1 MLAGMRSSPDSAP
14 DADSDPRSDADPA
27 PAPVIFD
34 LDGTLVDS
42 EPHYFEAGRRVLA
55 EYGVPGFS
63 WREHTEFIG
72 VSTRETLAALRA
84 RHAIDA
90 SVDEL
95 LDRKNAVYLELARTS
110 MEVFPRMRELVEL
123 LHAAGHPLAVASGSS
138 RAAIA
143 AVLGGTGLDG
153 RLTRW
158 MSAEEVPHGKPAPDV
173 YLAAAGLLGADPR
186 RCVAVEDAAPGAEA
200 ARRAGMRCVAVPYL
214 PEAAGEPGF
223 TGVGLLFPGGQRE
236 FDAGRAYDWIRTP
249 GPGYP
254 AS

>member
-1 MLAGMRSSPDSAP
+1 MLAGMRSS
-14 DADSDPRSDADPA
+14 SDPTPTPAAGPA

-42 EPHYFEAGRRVLA
+42 EPHYFEAGRQVLA
-55 EYGVPGFS
+55 EYGAPGFS

-84 RHAIDA
+84 RHAIEA
-90 SVDEL
+90 PVDEL

-123 LHAAGHPLAVASGSS
+123 LYAAGHPLAVASGSS
-138 RAAIA
+138 RTAIA
-143 AVLGGTGLDG
+143 AVLGATGLDG
-153 RLTRW
+153 RFTRW
-158 MSAEEVPHGKPAPDV
+158 VSAEEVPHGKPAPDV

-186 RCVAVEDAAPGAEA
+186 RCVAVEDAAPGAAA
-200 ARRAGMRCVAVPYL
+200 ARGAGMRCVAVPYV

-223 TGVGLLFPGGQRE
+223 AGAGLLFRDGQRE
-236 FDAGRAYDWIRTP
+236 FDARRAYDWIRTTAP
-249 GPGYP
+249 
-254 AS
+254 